1 MGILDRFTSKKERE
15 LKGEAVD
22 ETVTPA
28 AEVEVAEKPAK
39 AAKKAPASGKAGS
52 ASGGKAKAADKK
64 AGKLISERL
73 SDVIVRPL
81 VTEKS
86 AVMASVGQYMFVVTN
101 DANRVEVRD
110 AVRALYGIV
119 PTSVNIQRVR
129 GKQVRF
135 GQRMGRRVSWKKAIV
150 TLPKGK
156 TIDVYEGV

>member
-39 AAKKAPASGKAGS
+39 AAKKAPA
-52 ASGGKAKAADKK
+52 KAKAADKK

>member
-22 ETVTPA
+22 TTATPVT
-28 AEVEVAEKPAK
+28 EKDVSV
-39 AAKKAPASGKAGS
+39 SGEAGS
-52 ASGGKAKAADKK
+52 ASGGKSAKKKAPAKAEKAADKK
-64 AGKLISERL
+64 PAKLISERL

-81 VTEKS
+81 VTEKA
-86 AVMASVGQYMFVVTN
+86 AVMASAGQYMFVVTN
-101 DANRVEVRD
+101 DANRVEIRD

-135 GQRMGRRVSWKKAIV
+135 GQRIGSRVSWKKAIV